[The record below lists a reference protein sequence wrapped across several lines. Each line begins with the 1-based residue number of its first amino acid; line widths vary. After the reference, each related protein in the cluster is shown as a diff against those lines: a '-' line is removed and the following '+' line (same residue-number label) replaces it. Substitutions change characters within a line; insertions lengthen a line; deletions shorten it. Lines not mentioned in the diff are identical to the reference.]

1 MQSGRILSND
11 LLISGALTAAYYI
24 PDFITADE
32 ESYLLRKASIHES
45 PKQKWKTLANRRLQL
60 WGGEILR
67 KNILFR
73 EEMPRFL
80 TPYPDIVG
88 RLKGTKAFESSPHG
102 EPNHIILNEYLA
114 GQGIMPHEDGPSYY
128 PVVATLSLGSHAVF
142 HYYSYSKSEDG
153 SMQVGSPRPSSGRT
167 INPAP
172 VLSVFLEPRSVII
185 TTGDMYT
192 SHLHGIDEVTDDNFM
207 GNGRL
212 RCQAGKEVMVSNWQA
227 VRAEGMRDVLHF
239 GGTLARKTRFSL
251 TCRDVE
257 KAAAPLKG
265 QALRTSS
272 RG

>member
-24 PDFITADE
+24 PNFITADE
-32 ESYLLRKASIHES
+32 EGYLLRKAS
-45 PKQKWKTLANRRLQL
+45 
-60 WGGEILR
+60 GEILR
-67 KNILFR
+67 KNVLFR

-80 TPYPDIVG
+80 TSYPDIVG

-102 EPNHIILNEYLA
+102 EPNHVILNEYHA

-128 PVVATLSLGSHAVF
+128 PVVSTLSLGSHAVF
-142 HYYSYSKSEDG
+142 HYYAYSSEDEP
-153 SMQVGSPRPSSGRT
+153 MQVDSPRASSGRT

-185 TTGDMYT
+185 TTGDLYT
-192 SHLHGIDEVTDDNFM
+192 SHLHGIDEATHDNFM

-212 RCQAGKEVMVSNWQA
+212 RCQTGEEVVVSNWQA
-227 VRAEGMRDVLHF
+227 VQAEGMRDVLHF
-239 GGTLARKTRFSL
+239 GGTLSRETRFSL

-257 KAAAPLKG
+257 KVATPLKG
-265 QALRTSS
+265 QALRT
-272 RG
+272 